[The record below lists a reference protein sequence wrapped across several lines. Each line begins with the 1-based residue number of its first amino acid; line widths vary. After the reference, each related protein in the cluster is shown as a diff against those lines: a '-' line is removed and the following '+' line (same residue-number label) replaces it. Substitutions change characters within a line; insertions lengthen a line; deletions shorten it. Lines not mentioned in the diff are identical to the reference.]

1 MKFDLSTLKSKMRRA
16 ATSTEG
22 SDVLRFMNPN
32 RDWLLGLTVAAVLFI
47 LGAGYIAY
55 DFYQQF
61 GVPSQAVVV
70 EEQPVVYRSDEV
82 VQYAELYEE
91 KEREF
96 NTLRARR
103 PYVPPAT
110 EPEEEVLAE

>member
-1 MKFDLSTLKSKMRRA
+1 MKLNLSVLTSKIRRTA
-16 ATSTEG
+16 APAEG

-32 RDWLLGLTVAAVLFI
+32 RDWFLGLTAAVVLFI

-61 GVPSQAVVV
+61 GVPNQAVIV
-70 EEQPVVYRSDEV
+70 EERPVVYQGDEV
-82 VQYAELYEE
+82 VRYAELYEE

-96 NTLRARR
+96 NALRARR
-103 PYVPPAT
+103 PYVPPVA